1 MIDQFTEKQIKTIA
15 KRAADLFLNSKEM
28 LTIDADFFEN
38 RFFQSQKGV
47 FIEIGTDKE
56 TISSLGNLKAG
67 TNLLENISFVV
78 FHTLAS
84 LDEEA
89 LEKLKQNEYHLRVW
103 IIEDFE
109 QVNQFDTERF
119 FDKLIIQRPGIIINH
134 DKDNSYCFL
143 PKVWSEIFDPST
155 IMEKLAEHAGLN
167 NEDWKDPENTI
178 IIFKSTPLLI

>member
-89 LEKLKQNEYHLRVW
+89 LEKLKQNEYHLRV
-103 IIEDFE
+103 
-109 QVNQFDTERF
+109 
-119 FDKLIIQRPGIIINH
+119 
-134 DKDNSYCFL
+134 
-143 PKVWSEIFDPST
+143 
-155 IMEKLAEHAGLN
+155 
-167 NEDWKDPENTI
+167 
-178 IIFKSTPLLI
+178 